1 MAWIFGK
8 FVGKY
13 SSPMEH
19 LVLDDLGIESLR
31 QVLLFIEVVSYM
43 PWNWLKLNMDTQN
56 FQTAKP
62 LNFQTAKFPKPLN
75 FQKGVT
81 VPCTDGDMWWFQTFG
96 HLKGVEINGLRSLE
110 RFQGELLAE
119 FVLSQHLVITNVRSQ
134 EVCVTFTAGWF
145 DFGGNQIRQ
154 IQRYN

>member
-19 LVLDDLGIESLR
+19 LGLDDLGIESLR

-56 FQTAKP
+56 HHILKELTL
-62 LNFQTAKFPKPLN
+62 LN
-75 FQKGVT
+75 
-81 VPCTDGDMWWFQTFG
+81 
-96 HLKGVEINGLRSLE
+96 R
-110 RFQGELLAE
+110 
-119 FVLSQHLVITNVRSQ
+119 
-134 EVCVTFTAGWF
+134 
-145 DFGGNQIRQ
+145 
-154 IQRYN
+154 